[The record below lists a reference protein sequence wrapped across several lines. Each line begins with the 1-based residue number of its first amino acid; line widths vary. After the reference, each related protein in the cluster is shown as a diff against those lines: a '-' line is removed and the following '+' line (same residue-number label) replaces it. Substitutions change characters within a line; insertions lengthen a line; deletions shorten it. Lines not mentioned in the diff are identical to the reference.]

1 MAGGSYMSAAEEIR
15 SRANIVDVISPLV
28 SIKKAGSNYT
38 GCCPFH
44 KEKTPSFIVFESG
57 QHYHCFGCGAHGDVI
72 SFIMRYYDIGFLEA
86 VERLA
91 AQYGVAIDKYE
102 DGNVAQT
109 AVYYDANK
117 KAARYYME
125 ALWKGDNPGMRYM
138 KNRGIE
144 PQTLKTFGVG
154 YADDEWQSLTE
165 HLKGEGV
172 AEDVLKELK
181 LTAVSQKNGRLF
193 DYFRGRVIFPIIDT
207 RKRVIGFGGRIIGDG
222 EPKYLNSSDSAAF
235 HKGNNLFALNLAKS
249 EIQELGYAILVEGY
263 MDVIGLY
270 QYGVRNAVASLGT
283 ALTENQARL
292 LKKYTGK
299 VILCYDSDKAGVK
312 AALRG
317 IDVLRPAGFEIRVMN
332 VENAKDPDEFV
343 RKFGK
348 DAFLE
353 IADKRSMTDVDYKVA
368 LIGRK
373 YDINDTSQGIKYLRA
388 VAGVLKGLSPV
399 EQDIYIKKIARDS
412 GISEGA
418 LRREAEGKAKQDA
431 AKPSDERREE
441 SAPEAQETAAGIPA
455 ADLLLER
462 LLIKLSVLH
471 SDYCKAFSAYPEA
484 AVTREGEEIAGVMLS
499 TYAEGVDFE
508 KEKLLSGLQD
518 SAQTYL
524 GKICDKVEPGDA
536 QTAYDDCVKRLEIKR
551 IEKRSAEIMNILE
564 LAGEDDDTANGLM
577 KEFAEIQKK
586 LKQLK
591 GRFN

>member
-1 MAGGSYMSAAEEIR
+1 MSAAEEIR

-44 KEKTPSFIVFESG
+44 KEKTPSFIVFENG

-72 SFIMRYYDIGFLEA
+72 SFTMRYYDIDFREA

-91 AQYGVAIDKYE
+91 AQYGIAIDKYE
-102 DGNVAQT
+102 DGSVAQT

-125 ALWKGDNPGMRYM
+125 ALYRGDNPGMRYM
-138 KNRGIE
+138 MKRGIE
-144 PQTLKTFGVG
+144 PQVLKAFGVG
-154 YADDEWQSLTE
+154 YADDDWQSLTDY
-165 HLKGEGV
+165 LLANGV
-172 AEDVLKELK
+172 SEDVLKELK
-181 LTAVSQKNGRLF
+181 LSAVSNKNGKLF

-222 EPKYLNSSDSAAF
+222 SPKYLNSVDSAAF
-235 HKGNNLFALNLAKS
+235 HKGNNLFALNMAKAQ
-249 EIQELGYAILVEGY
+249 IQELGYAILVEGY

-292 LKKYTGK
+292 LKKYTNR
-299 VILCYDSDKAGVK
+299 VTICYDSDAAGVK

-317 IDVLRPAGFEIRVMN
+317 IDILRPAGFEIRVMN

-343 RKFGK
+343 KKFGR

-353 IADKRSMTDVDYKVA
+353 IADKRSKTDVDYKVA
-368 LIGRK
+368 LIAHK
-373 YDINDTSQGIKYLRA
+373 YDIGDTAQGIRFLKA
-388 VAGVLKGLSPV
+388 VAGVLNNGLSPV
-399 EQDIYIKKIARDS
+399 EQDIYIRRIAKDT

-418 LRREAEGKAKQDA
+418 LRREVEGSAGSSRKAPAPEQKAE
-431 AKPSDERREE
+431 AKPQAEETKVSQSDM
-441 SAPEAQETAAGIPA
+441 
-455 ADLLLER
+455 LLER
-462 LLIKLSVLH
+462 LLIKLSMMH
-471 SDYCKAFSAYPEA
+471 SDNCRAFSKYPEA

-499 TYAEGVDFE
+499 TFSEGTDFDE
-508 KEKLLSGLQD
+508 KALEEQLQD
-518 SAQTYL
+518 SSRLYL
-524 GKICDKVEPGDA
+524 KKIYESVEPGDM
-536 QTAYDDCVKRLEIKR
+536 QTAYEDCVNRLEIKR
-551 IEKRSAEIMNILE
+551 IEKRSAEIMNVLE
-564 LAGEDDDTANGLM
+564 LAGGDDSSADGLM
-577 KEFAEIQKK
+577 KEFAELQRK